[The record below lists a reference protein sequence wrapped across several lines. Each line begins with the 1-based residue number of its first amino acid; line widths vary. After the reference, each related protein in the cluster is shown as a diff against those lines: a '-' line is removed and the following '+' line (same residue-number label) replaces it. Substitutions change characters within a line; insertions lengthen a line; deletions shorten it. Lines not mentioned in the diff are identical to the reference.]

1 MNGQTLSLRRR
12 VYNRGMRALVW
23 LCAGLTCAL
32 LVFLIGYIFCRGIP
46 GLTWELLSG
55 QTSYIKNTIGI
66 LPNILNTLYIILV
79 AMVIVLP
86 LGVGAAIYLTEYA
99 ENRRLVS
106 FIEFAAETLTGIPS
120 IIFGLVGMLFFVQ
133 KMNLQAGVLAGGLTL
148 VVMILPTILRTT
160 QESLKTVPQS
170 YREGALGLGAGKWRM
185 VRTVVLPNAIDGI
198 VTGCILAV
206 GRIVGESAALLYTA
220 GFGLVLND
228 FFTALHSSS
237 ATLTVALYVY
247 ANERGETA
255 VAFSIATILMLLTLL
270 INLDVSIAIPEHEI
284 TAFIGPSGCGKS
296 TFLRTLNRMNDLI
309 PGVKLSG
316 EVDFHGQDLYGS
328 SVDPTWLRKQIGM
341 VFQKANPFPMSIYD
355 NVAYGPR
362 THGIRNRV
370 KLDEIVESSLRS
382 AAIWDE
388 VKDRLKKSALGLSGG
403 QQQRLCIARALAVEP
418 EVLLMDESTSA
429 LDPIS
434 TSKIEDLAAELKSQY
449 TVVMVTHNMQQ
460 AARISD
466 NTAFFLLGELVE
478 FGKTEQLFST
488 PADKRTED
496 YITGRFG

>member
-1 MNGQTLSLRRR
+1 MDDQKLSPSRRAYD
-12 VYNRGMRALVW
+12 VGMRALVW

-32 LVFLIGYIFCRGIP
+32 LVFLIGYIFYRGIP
-46 GLTWELLSG
+46 GLTWDLLSG

-99 ENRRLVS
+99 ENRKLVS
-106 FIEFAAETLTGIPS
+106 LIEFAAETLTGITS
-120 IIFGLVGMLFFVQ
+120 II
-133 KMNLQAGVLAGGLTL
+133 LAGGLTL

-220 GFGLVLND
+220 GFGLVLNS
-228 FFTALHSSS
+228 FGTALHSSS

-270 INLDVSIAIPEHEI
+270 INL
-284 TAFIGPSGCGKS
+284 
-296 TFLRTLNRMNDLI
+296 
-309 PGVKLSG
+309 
-316 EVDFHGQDLYGS
+316 
-328 SVDPTWLRKQIGM
+328 
-341 VFQKANPFPMSIYD
+341 
-355 NVAYGPR
+355 
-362 THGIRNRV
+362 
-370 KLDEIVESSLRS
+370 S
-382 AAIWDE
+382 AAFLGR
-388 VKDRLKKSALGLSGG
+388 KLKK
-403 QQQRLCIARALAVEP
+403 
-418 EVLLMDESTSA
+418 
-429 LDPIS
+429 
-434 TSKIEDLAAELKSQY
+434 
-449 TVVMVTHNMQQ
+449 N
-460 AARISD
+460 
-466 NTAFFLLGELVE
+466 
-478 FGKTEQLFST
+478 
-488 PADKRTED
+488 
-496 YITGRFG
+496 

>member
-1 MNGQTLSLRRR
+1 MNGQTLSLLRR

-32 LVFLIGYIFCRGIP
+32 LVFLIGYTFCRGIP

-66 LPNILNTLYIILV
+66 LPNILNTLYIILM

-106 FIEFAAETLTGIPS
+106 LIEFAAETLTGIPS

-270 INLDVSIAIPEHEI
+270 INLSAV
-284 TAFIGPSGCGKS
+284 
-296 TFLRTLNRMNDLI
+296 FL
-309 PGVKLSG
+309 G
-316 EVDFHGQDLYGS
+316 
-328 SVDPTWLRKQIGM
+328 RK
-341 VFQKANPFPMSIYD
+341 
-355 NVAYGPR
+355 
-362 THGIRNRV
+362 
-370 KLDEIVESSLRS
+370 
-382 AAIWDE
+382 
-388 VKDRLKKSALGLSGG
+388 LKK
-403 QQQRLCIARALAVEP
+403 
-418 EVLLMDESTSA
+418 
-429 LDPIS
+429 
-434 TSKIEDLAAELKSQY
+434 
-449 TVVMVTHNMQQ
+449 N
-460 AARISD
+460 
-466 NTAFFLLGELVE
+466 
-478 FGKTEQLFST
+478 
-488 PADKRTED
+488 
-496 YITGRFG
+496 